1 VCVCGCCC
9 QLAYYCLGSAVLR
22 PMVVLT
28 LLQFWRS
35 VSLCA
40 LCQRRVMMCFGH
52 SMRHA
57 PVSVVACWLRVYIG
71 VCRPHG
77 FALHVAYPSSRDVL
91 AVLPP
96 VHLELFPVLF
106 WVSGGGLISCA
117 RWTLVTSGLVH
128 NGWTRSPGDVMQP
141 HGDTSTG
148 KEKEVD
154 CKSCNPSQP
163 LMIHA
168 VCVNAFYLPVLPPT
182 S

>member
-1 VCVCGCCC
+1 MWLLLPAGVLLFRQCSATAHGGADTTAVLEKCIFVCV
-9 QLAYYCLGSAVLR
+9 
-22 PMVVLT
+22 
-28 LLQFWRS
+28 
-35 VSLCA
+35 VSKACDDFF
-40 LCQRRVMMCFGH
+40 CH

-77 FALHVAYPSSRDVL
+77 FALHVAYPSSWDVL

-96 VHLELFPVLF
+96 VRLELFPVLF

-117 RWTLVTSGLVH
+117 RWTFVTSGLVH

-148 KEKEVD
+148 KEKEGD